1 MAERQFTGKHALAI
15 FVAAFAV
22 IISVNVI
29 LAYNAV
35 KTFPGLV
42 VKNSYVASQ
51 EFNSRLQG
59 QQALGWI
66 TDVEAKGGLVIIR
79 IADQQ
84 GNPVRVDDL
93 QVVIGRPTHVRDDFA
108 PEFTYDGLAY
118 VAVAELNPGNWNVR
132 VAAKDQ
138 SGSAYSQSIGLYVKG

>member
-22 IISVNVI
+22 IISVNI
-29 LAYNAV
+29 LLAYNAV
-35 KTFPGLV
+35 RTFPGLV

-51 EFNSRLQG
+51 EFNSRLQE

-66 TDVEAKGGLVIIR
+66 TNVEAKGGLVIIR

-84 GNPVRVDDL
+84 GNPIRVDDL

-118 VAVAELNPGNWNVR
+118 VAVAELDPGNWNVR

-138 SGSAYSQSIGLYVKG
+138 SGSAFSQSIGLYVKG